1 LKRHPETP
9 DGETPMGRIGLVFPG
24 QGSQHPGMVQE
35 LYRDHQ
41 SVRDLFAE
49 AGELL
54 GRDMV
59 SLCFTGP
66 QEILDLTVNTQIAV
80 LTAEVAAWRVFS
92 EQVTAKPFVMA
103 GHSLGEYAALHAA
116 GAVGLQDV
124 LSLVHRRA
132 EFHQEAVPVGK
143 GAMAAIL
150 GLPRE
155 EVETLCRA
163 CEREGLAVTVSI
175 ENARE
180 QIVVSGHTEAIS
192 ELITTAEARE
202 GVRAVLLPI
211 SVPCHCRLLDGA
223 AARLADALSHIEF
236 RDCAIPVIPNC
247 DPSLLHSRER
257 TKDLLIRQ
265 IISPVRW
272 RETIERM
279 AGMGVDTIVEIG
291 PKRILSGLIRRIDRR
306 LRVLNVEDGASLKK
320 TASALN
326 GGRVEQIPALKN
338 VVTSLPQQGSI

>member
-1 LKRHPETP
+1 LKRPPETP

-35 LYRDHQ
+35 LYRGHQ

-49 AGELL
+49 AGDVL

-66 QEILDLTVNTQIAV
+66 QELLDLTVNTQIAI
-80 LTAEVAAWRVFS
+80 LTAEIAAWRAFS
-92 EQVTAKPFVMA
+92 EQAAARPFVMA

-116 GAVGLQDV
+116 GAVGLRDV

-163 CEREGLAVTVSI
+163 CEREGHAVTVSI
-175 ENARE
+175 ENAPG
-180 QIVVSGHTEAIS
+180 QIVVSGHTEAVS
-192 ELITTAEARE
+192 EVIAAAKTRE
-202 GVRAVLLPI
+202 GARAVLLPI

-223 AARLADALSHIEF
+223 AGRLADALNHIEF
-236 RDCAIPVIPNC
+236 RDCVIPVIPNC
-247 DPSLLHSRER
+247 DPSLLHSPER
-257 TKDLLIRQ
+257 TRDLLIRQ

-272 RETIERM
+272 QETIERM
-279 AGMGVDTIVEIG
+279 AVMGVDTIVEIG

-306 LRVLNVEDGASLKK
+306 FRLLNVEDEASLEK
-320 TASALN
+320 TVSALN
-326 GGRVEQIPALKN
+326 GGMGE
-338 VVTSLPQQGSI
+338 